1 MNSVRGTTSSCAT
14 KAKRPATTTNWRET
28 TAFDPAITLV
38 ENKPKNGSSFPPIWP
53 TPSRVVRTLTCWNA
67 SVFRDKRLWRRH
79 LSKRPGGAHVLAHSH
94 DTVTRFTPKFPTRR
108 TTPLTLVSYSKIK
121 KKNQKTAAIQQGD
134 AAALVGDDET
144 NRAEKFTS

>member
-14 KAKRPATTTNWRET
+14 KAKRPGDDDKLERNNSVWPGHYACWKQTEKWLI
-28 TAFDPAITLV
+28 F
-38 ENKPKNGSSFPPIWP
+38 SSYLADTF
-53 TPSRVVRTLTCWNA
+53 PSRPHANLLKRQFSETKDFGVVISVRDLAARTSWPILTIQWP
-67 SVFRDKRLWRRH
+67 V
-79 LSKRPGGAHVLAHSH
+79 SH
-94 DTVTRFTPKFPTRR
+94 QSTRR